1 MLHLNPNRHHENGIC
16 LKFCLIKEAGCL
28 QHFLLIIQTAFR
40 VISLIFRYPTLF
52 GFVRIVCYCHAKK
65 QFLHVCLYAFLIN
78 NASNLNLKKINAI
91 ILGSKTRRR
100 LQVRKEYLI
109 RNNAQYYIT
118 FHHLLV
124 K

>member
-1 MLHLNPNRHHENGIC
+1 MLHLNPNRHHENEIC
-16 LKFCLIKEAGCL
+16 LKVGCL

-65 QFLHVCLYAFLIN
+65 QFLHFCLYAFLIN
-78 NASNLNLKKINAI
+78 NASKLNFKKVDAI
-91 ILGSKTRRR
+91 IFGSKTRRR

-109 RNNAQYYIT
+109 HNNAQYQIT
-118 FHHLLV
+118 CHHLLV